1 MSMEQAIRDFARQ
14 LEFEPVI
21 ENESALRRAKRMIV
35 CGMGGSNLATG
46 LWAMNNTREDIHAH
60 RDYGLP
66 ILPAGELEA
75 SFIIANSY
83 SGNTEEPVDAF
94 KQAKEK
100 DLSMAVIATGGELLK
115 LAIENKI
122 PYIQLPDTGIQPR
135 SALGF
140 SVKAFLKL
148 IGEEDELKKISKLA
162 ETLNPIAYEEKG
174 KALAE
179 TIKGYIPVI
188 YTSTRNFSIAY
199 NWKIKFN
206 ETGKI
211 PAFYNLV
218 PELNHNEM
226 TGFDVKDSTWELSG
240 KFHFFV
246 LKDNEDDPRILKRME
261 VLEKLYKDRNLKV
274 ETIDL
279 DALSGRGDKWHK
291 VFSALLLADWAAYHT
306 ALLYGLEPEQVPMV
320 EEFKKIIA
328 P

>member
-1 MSMEQAIRDFARQ
+1 MYEAIKNFNKQFAY
-14 LEFEPVI
+14 EPEIVNK
-21 ENESALRRAKRMIV
+21 EALAKKTGFISI
-35 CGMGGSNLATG
+35 GMGGSNLAPKI
-46 LWAMNNTREDIHAH
+46 LNTWKPSLNVSIRS
-60 RDYGLP
+60 DYGLP
-66 ILPAGELEA
+66 DLPIEELKQKLVIL
-75 SFIIANSY
+75 SSY

-279 DALSGRGDKWHK
+279 DEIGRAH
-291 VFSALLLADWAAYHT
+291 V
-306 ALLYGLEPEQVPMV
+306 
-320 EEFKKIIA
+320 
-328 P
+328 